1 MAFRSSLLFLLCLLA
16 STPIASGRTA
26 SPTWHGVDGS
36 VIEGRLT
43 QVMGGLAFIAG
54 RTANGFVPL
63 ETMTDEELRRVDAF
77 LASAPPQEPSWQ
89 NSRSGVARSLAG
101 SLQVVRD
108 GKLVSYT
115 PGDRPEPRI
124 YLAYFSA
131 SWCPPCHRFTP
142 KLIEA
147 YRRLQA
153 RAPGFFEIILI
164 SSDENAT
171 AADKYMTDAG
181 MPWLML
187 RFRSRGQAK
196 PLEQWRANGI
206 PNLVAVTRDGDVI
219 FHSYRGTEYLGPE
232 QVVEK
237 CEQLLPF
244 LQEGGPVVR
253 RARHRLAIQQYLRQV
268 GTGSAAPQP
277 YLLQVED
284 GRWSAIPPA
293 GVMLELEI
301 DAAGRVV
308 EGHIADEPFSDLADL
323 LSPAFQPWL
332 FLPAVDHGKP
342 VAQSVRVPLK
352 RPAEKSS

>member
-1 MAFRSSLLFLLCLLA
+1 MVSRLSLLVFLCLLA
-16 STPIASGRTA
+16 LMPTASGRTA
-26 SPTWHGVDGS
+26 PSLWHGADGA

-43 QVMGGLAFIAG
+43 QVLGGLAFVAG
-54 RTANGFVPL
+54 RSANGFVPL

-77 LASAPPQEPSWQ
+77 LASAPPREPSWQ
-89 NSRSGVARSLAG
+89 NSRSPVARSLAH
-101 SLQVVRD
+101 SLEVVRD
-108 GKLVSYT
+108 GRLVAFE
-115 PGDRPEPRI
+115 PGDRPEPAI

-142 KLIEA
+142 ELIKA
-147 YRRLQA
+147 YQRLQA
-153 RAPGFFEIILI
+153 LSPGFFEVVLI
-164 SSDENAT
+164 SSDENTT
-171 AADKYMTDAG
+171 AANKYMTDAG

-187 RFRSRGQAK
+187 GFRSLGQAK

-244 LQEGGPVVR
+244 LQEGGPLAR

-268 GTGSAAPQP
+268 GTGSSAVQP
-277 YLLQVED
+277 YLLEVD
-284 GRWSAIPPA
+284 DRRWSAVPPG
-293 GVMLELEI
+293 GVELELEI
-301 DAAGRVV
+301 DAAGKVA
-308 EGHIADEPFSDLADL
+308 EGHVTDEPFSDLANL
-323 LSPAFQPWL
+323 LSPAFQQWL

-352 RPAEKSS
+352 RPAGKSS